1 MRVIRT
7 ELYNDDVQH
16 EYKIVTSNLGV
27 AFAWFKTGELAYPI
41 DEIIV
46 PIVHNASNE
55 VPRFLDIVLQGVET
69 RHFEK
74 RLHDGR
80 LFNKPIV
87 DYLLDYPVVVERSPP
102 EAIPFSTILK
112 KSSSSVI
119 GTLIGVAAARENT
132 ALLFVTVPAGIIVVG
147 SAFGIA
153 KGLERGLATRIEK
166 LMKWKPKQ

>member
-16 EYKIVTSNLGV
+16 EYKISTTNLGV
-27 AFAWFKTGELAYPI
+27 SFAWFNMEELAYPI
-41 DEIIV
+41 DEIIT

-55 VPRFLDIVLQGVET
+55 IPRFLDIILQGVET
-69 RHFEK
+69 RDFEK

-87 DYLLDYPVVVERSPP
+87 DYLMHYPVVVERSPP
-102 EAIPFSTILK
+102 EAIPFGVILK
-112 KSSSSVI
+112 NSSSSVI
-119 GTLIGVAAARENT
+119 GTMIGVAAAHENT

-153 KGLERGLATRIEK
+153 KGLERGLAGKIEK
-166 LMKWKPKQ
+166 LMKWKPK